1 MKVIDTLDKSK
12 AYRLKDLTLRQKTQ
26 IFEEVFGE
34 DMEVNFLEI
43 YLTGR
48 HKNRPLWLE
57 HTGHTWIVTA
67 RLWENSEDLSKYF
80 KEYQIEYNSKV
91 IFIL

>member
-26 IFEEVFGE
+26 IFEEVYGE
-34 DMEVNFLEI
+34 MEKGNYLEA

-48 HKNRPLWLE
+48 NKNMPLWLE
-57 HTGHTWIVTA
+57 YTGHAWIIIFTIIQ
-67 RLWENSEDLSKYF
+67 EI
-80 KEYQIEYNSKV
+80 QI
-91 IFIL
+91 

>member
-26 IFEEVFGE
+26 IFEEVYGE
-34 DMEVNFLEI
+34 MKKDNYLET
-43 YLTGR
+43 YLTGSN
-48 HKNRPLWLE
+48 KNIPLWLE
-57 HTGHTWIVTA
+57 YTGHAWIVTA
-67 RLWENSEDLSKYF
+67 KSTVRAIDLRGHFSNKF
-80 KEYQIEYNSKV
+80 SYNSKI

>member
-26 IFEEVFGE
+26 IFEEVYGE
-34 DMEVNFLEI
+34 MKKGNYLET
-43 YLTGR
+43 YLTGSN
-48 HKNRPLWLE
+48 KNIPLWLE
-57 HTGHTWIVTA
+57 YTGHAWIVTA
-67 RLWENSEDLSKYF
+67 KSTVRAIDLRGHFSNKF
-80 KEYQIEYNSKV
+80 SYNSKI

>member
-34 DMEVNFLEI
+34 KMKGIFPNNYF
-43 YLTGR
+43 TGR
-48 HKNRPLWLE
+48 NKNMPLWLDY
-57 HTGHTWIVTA
+57 TGHDWVVTA
-67 RLWENSEDLSKYF
+67 ATTKNALDLRGHFSNKF
-80 KEYQIEYNSKV
+80 KYNSKI
-91 IFIL
+91 IFVLW

>member
-34 DMEVNFLEI
+34 TMHGNYLET
-43 YLTGR
+43 YLTGSN
-48 HKNRPLWLE
+48 KNIPLWLE
-57 HTGHTWIVTA
+57 YTGHAWRVTA
-67 RLWENSEDLSKYF
+67 RSTVRAIDLRGHFSNKF
-80 KEYQIEYNSKV
+80 SYNSKIV
-91 IFIL
+91 NVL

>member
-34 DMEVNFLEI
+34 MKKSNYLET
-43 YLTGR
+43 YLTGSN
-48 HKNRPLWLE
+48 KNMPLWLE
-57 HTGHTWIVTA
+57 HTGHAWIVTA
-67 RLWENSEDLSKYF
+67 KSTVRTIDLRGHFSNKF
-80 KEYQIEYNSKV
+80 SYNSKIV
-91 IFIL
+91 NVL

>member
-26 IFEEVFGE
+26 IFEEVYGE
-34 DMEVNFLEI
+34 MEKGNYLEA

-48 HKNRPLWLE
+48 NKNMPLWLE
-57 HTGHTWIVTA
+57 YIGHAWIIIFY
-67 RLWENSEDLSKYF
+67 NNIGDSDLRGYFSDQFSYDSKT
-80 KEYQIEYNSKV
+80 
-91 IFIL
+91 IFVL

>member
-26 IFEEVFGE
+26 IFEEVVGSISFHL
-34 DMEVNFLEI
+34 ME
-43 YLTGR
+43 YLVGR
-48 HKNRPLWLE
+48 RKDALLTLYYHASGRWN
-57 HTGHTWIVTA
+57 IAA

-80 KEYQIEYNSKV
+80 KEYQFKYNSKI

>member
-34 DMEVNFLEI
+34 TMHGNYLEI
-43 YLTGR
+43 YLTGSN
-48 HKNRPLWLE
+48 KNMPLWLE
-57 HTGHTWIVTA
+57 HTRHAWIVTA
-67 RLWENSEDLSKYF
+67 VTTKNALDLRGHFSNKF
-80 KEYQIEYNSKV
+80 SYNSKIV
-91 IFIL
+91 NVL

>member
-34 DMEVNFLEI
+34 GMKGNYLEI

-48 HKNRPLWLE
+48 NKNMPLWLE

-67 RLWENSEDLSKYF
+67 KSTVRAIDLRGHFSNKF
-80 KEYQIEYNSKV
+80 SYNSKMV
-91 IFIL
+91 IVL

>member
-26 IFEEVFGE
+26 IFKEVYGE
-34 DMEVNFLEI
+34 MEKDNYLET
-43 YLTGR
+43 YLTGSN
-48 HKNRPLWLE
+48 KNMPIWLE
-57 HTGHTWIVTA
+57 YTGHAWIITA
-67 RLWENSEDLSKYF
+67 YNNTGDSDLRGHFNDQFS
-80 KEYQIEYNSKV
+80 YNSKT